1 VPARAF
7 IALTLPDPTRDL
19 LARAC
24 GAFRSGATAW
34 DGEKWVA
41 PELLH
46 VTVKFVGALPDAA
59 VAPALRAL
67 REEALRHP
75 AFELAVLDVH
85 AVPARRRASML
96 WARMA
101 GETERCEM
109 LASGIESVLEE
120 LLGVDRDARS
130 FHPHVTLARARRPRT
145 VPDAALLAAS
155 EVLTDPAALA
165 ATTMSVVCATLLS
178 STLGPAG
185 PTYDTL
191 GTIPLSSR

>member
-1 VPARAF
+1 
-7 IALTLPDPTRDL
+7 
-19 LARAC
+19 
-24 GAFRSGATAW
+24 
-34 DGEKWVA
+34 
-41 PELLH
+41 
-46 VTVKFVGALPDAA
+46 
-59 VAPALRAL
+59 
-67 REEALRHP
+67 
-75 AFELAVLDVH
+75 
-85 AVPARRRASML
+85 
-96 WARMA
+96 MA